1 VNAHDNAVFGITL
14 QTASSALLTG
24 VTATSNGVHGLDLE
38 TGSAVTVTGTL
49 ASSSNRVFGINVNA
63 SSITFSQATVTAS
76 GNALGIQIA
85 TNGSAF
91 INDPATVINATD
103 NRSTGL
109 TVVSGAHMVSF
120 GGTINASGNAVNGV
134 SVNSKGGL
142 DLDAGTTLN
151 SFGNGDGVVIQQ
163 DSVMTVF
170 NLPQFSGAPGFSAI
184 NAHDNTGSGVRVL
197 SGSTLTLS
205 NQAMIASNQNGRVGL
220 AVDNGG
226 GATIVNSTIAGNAV
240 RDVQLTFGARADL
253 QTSVFGT
260 ATCDATALVR
270 GTSGIVC
277 PQ

>member
-1 VNAHDNAVFGITL
+1 
-14 QTASSALLTG
+14 
-24 VTATSNGVHGLDLE
+24 
-38 TGSAVTVTGTL
+38 
-49 ASSSNRVFGINVNA
+49 VFGINVNA
-63 SSITFSQATVTAS
+63 SSITFSQAIVTAS

-85 TNGSAF
+85 TNASAF
-91 INDPATVINATD
+91 LNDPATVINATD

-120 GGTINASGNAVNGV
+120 GGTINASGNPVNGV

-151 SFGNGDGVVIQQ
+151 SFNNGDGVVIQQ
-163 DSVMTVF
+163 NSVMTVF

-184 NAHDNTGSGVRVL
+184 NAHHNLGSGVRVL
-197 SGSTLTLS
+197 SGATLTLS
-205 NQAMIASNQNGRVGL
+205 NQAMITSNQNGRVGL
-220 AVDNGG
+220 VADNGG
-226 GATIVNSTIAGNAV
+226 GATVVNSTITDNAV

-253 QTSVFGT
+253 QTLVFGT
-260 ATCDATALVR
+260 ATCDATVLVR